1 MREFLIG
8 FAILILYFIL
18 FYRIALFLRRFYDSK
33 SEKFRKLLHV
43 GALFSICIFLF
54 AFHIWWHAVIAS
66 IIISFLI
73 FPILHFAERFVNFE
87 KLLVQ
92 RKPNE
97 VKWSMIHL
105 FVSFGLVISISKG
118 IFDSN
123 ALVIASIFTW
133 GLGDAAAALIGKRF
147 GKHKLNGKMIE
158 GTKSVEGTV
167 AMAITSFLIC
177 SAILLYSGLVR
188 WYISIFA
195 AIMAGIVAS
204 IVELYTRNGADTI
217 TVPLA
222 TLAVLSGILWAFGGL
237 VPVWV

>member
-1 MREFLIG
+1 
-8 FAILILYFIL
+8 
-18 FYRIALFLRRFYDSK
+18 
-33 SEKFRKLLHV
+33 
-43 GALFSICIFLF
+43 
-54 AFHIWWHAVIAS
+54 
-66 IIISFLI
+66 
-73 FPILHFAERFVNFE
+73 
-87 KLLVQ
+87 
-92 RKPNE
+92 
-97 VKWSMIHL
+97 
-105 FVSFGLVISISKG
+105 
-118 IFDSN
+118 
-123 ALVIASIFTW
+123 
-133 GLGDAAAALIGKRF
+133 
-147 GKHKLNGKMIE
+147 MIE